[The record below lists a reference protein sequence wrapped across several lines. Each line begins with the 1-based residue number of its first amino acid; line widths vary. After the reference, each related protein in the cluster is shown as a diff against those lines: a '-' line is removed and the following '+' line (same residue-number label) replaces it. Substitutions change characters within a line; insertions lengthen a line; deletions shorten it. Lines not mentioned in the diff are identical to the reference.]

1 MITSTKYRFLD
12 IENDKELF
20 IDDLLDQ
27 MVILS
32 EKYPDVSFVLEE
44 INGIIDIKILKLNES
59 VN

>member
-12 IENDKELF
+12 IEEDKELF

-44 INGIIDIKILKLNES
+44 INGHIDIKILKLNES

>member
-12 IENDKELF
+12 IEEDKELF

-44 INGIIDIKILKLNES
+44 INGNIDIKILKLNES